1 MSFQV
6 SIHFEPGE
14 TAPGAGEWDLGGVR
28 ERRMEGMWSG
38 KGLDLSRDTVTWT
51 QLWWGT
57 LEKTEPREEGR
68 GS

>member
-14 TAPGAGEWDLGGVR
+14 TAPGAGEGDLGGVR

-38 KGLDLSRDTVTWT
+38 KGLDLSRDSHLDTAMV
-51 QLWWGT
+51 GD
-57 LEKTEPREEGR
+57 P
-68 GS
+68 